1 MPSLPAGQLGDESHK
16 EGVRGTALASA
27 RPAVSEDA
35 PLPIPKIRDVVRIWV
50 LYAHHISG
58 GNKRAMAE
66 ALGVSVKT
74 IHNKTA
80 RYRREGC
87 LP

>member
-1 MPSLPAGQLGDESHK
+1 MVIATLATPAPP
-16 EGVRGTALASA
+16 TADF
-27 RPAVSEDA
+27 DA
-35 PLPIPKIRDVVRIWV
+35 DLPIPKLADVERVWV
-50 LYAHHISG
+50 LYALQALKG
-58 GNKRAMAE
+58 DRRAAAE

-74 IHNKTA
+74 IYNKIA